1 MSIGE
6 RITELRKERN
16 ISQGELAKLMDISR
30 QAVSKWENDQ
40 SYPDTLKMIHLADV
54 LNTEVEYLAT
64 GVKPQNLSPIV
75 VNVVKN
81 PEKVVERIVE
91 KPVVK
96 HVVRVRYRNNLF
108 VISLVTIFS
117 FGVGILIGA
126 FFF

>member
-16 ISQGELAKLMDISR
+16 ISQGELAKLMDVSR

-108 VISLVTIFS
+108 VISLVAIFS
-117 FGVGILIGA
+117 FGLGILIGA

>member
-16 ISQGELAKLMDISR
+16 ISQGELAKLMDVSR

-96 HVVRVRYRNNLF
+96 HVLRVRYRNNLF
-108 VISLVTIFS
+108 VISLVAIFS
-117 FGVGILIGA
+117 FGLGILIGA